1 MVKGEEE
8 DFSVASQLAEFV
20 RLAPGPATF
29 SRFKFDQENT
39 RSKPDL
45 VGDNDLASMRN
56 RLLDGRRS
64 LREYLHLAFVIP
76 AFRRV
81 CEVKWSRRLVGSF
94 FAAQV
99 GVAISALS
107 VAPSSV
113 NRVDV
118 RRETVESDSE
128 ANVRYKA

>member
-45 VGDNDLASMRN
+45 VGDNDLASMRK

-81 CEVKWSRRLVGSF
+81 CEVKWSRWIVFRRAGRSRDFRAVRG
-94 FAAQV
+94 AQQRQ
-99 GVAISALS
+99 SCRCS
-107 VAPSSV
+107 KRNS
-113 NRVDV
+113 
-118 RRETVESDSE
+118 
-128 ANVRYKA
+128 